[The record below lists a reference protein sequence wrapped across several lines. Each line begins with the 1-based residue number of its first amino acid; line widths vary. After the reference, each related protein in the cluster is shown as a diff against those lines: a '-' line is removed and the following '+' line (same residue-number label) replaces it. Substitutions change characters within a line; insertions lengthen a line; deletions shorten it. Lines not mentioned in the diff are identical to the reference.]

1 MRIAATLV
9 LVLLILPMVQ
19 ASSESSWTH
28 EFESGYIST
37 QPIVVDDTVYVRTS
51 GFWTGE
57 ERPIVAAF
65 ELESGNEIWN
75 YSSQTSLQHD
85 MAPLL
90 FVEGGSGACGEWESL
105 LLVGWSDGRITAHSP
120 TNGSIVWQNQT
131 EVELIGITG
140 KMALEGDRVIVPTR
154 TGLSI
159 FCLEDGFELMDID
172 TGNVGW
178 RNGVTITESGYVYG
192 DEFGHLHEI
201 DRDGTISS
209 IFLGEGKIRHAPLD
223 TRHGLFVHLQTSQGS
238 TMYLNG
244 SVIANVGASP
254 AMPLIHNNRIYA
266 ATSDEWMSLLCD
278 EQSCTIDSIEPF
290 SSNGELALRIIDSGV
305 EIWAPS
311 NTPNGGW
318 GVFNETSLIRT
329 ETTFFDTYG
338 TAAPGFGK
346 GVVVLGNDAGI
357 LSVSYQIP
365 NESSP
370 EDSQIDIAGILH
382 YLFILV
388 FFVLTCSYFALH
400 DWQRFAKIGSA
411 FLLILAIAI
420 VPELSVKLA
429 QQTAPEQDVEW
440 DSSWPDEWKGTQVI
454 VFEIDGE
461 EHVIG
466 GLETQ
471 NTVFELTV
479 LACDSLGISNEIE
492 QQYLG
497 AYLVSFNG
505 SMGDGWEFTVDGNR
519 VPVGMTEA
527 ELNDDSIVEW
537 RPV

>member
-1 MRIAATLV
+1 MEESLHTLQQ
-9 LVLLILPMVQ
+9 MVQ
-19 ASSESSWTH
+19 
-28 EFESGYIST
+28 
-37 QPIVVDDTVYVRTS
+37 
-51 GFWTGE
+51 
-57 ERPIVAAF
+57 
-65 ELESGNEIWN
+65 
-75 YSSQTSLQHD
+75 
-85 MAPLL
+85 L
-90 FVEGGSGACGEWESL
+90 FGK
-105 LLVGWSDGRITAHSP
+105 
-120 TNGSIVWQNQT
+120 NQT

-154 TGLSI
+154 TGLSS
-159 FCLEDGFELMDID
+159 FCLEDGFELMNID

-192 DEFGHLHEI
+192 DEFGYLHEI

-290 SSNGELALRIIDSGV
+290 SSNGELALRIIDSDV

-338 TAAPGFGK
+338 TAAPGFGQ

-357 LSVSYQIP
+357 LSVIYQIP

-400 DWQRFAKIGSA
+400 DWQKFAKIGSA

-429 QQTAPEQDVEW
+429 EQTALEQDVEW

-461 EHVIG
+461 KHVIG

-471 NTVFELTV
+471 NTVLNLTV
-479 LACDSLGISNEIE
+479 LACDSLEFQMKLSNSILAPTLFRSME
-492 QQYLG
+492 
-497 AYLVSFNG
+497 VWVMVG
-505 SMGDGWEFTVDGNR
+505 SSPSMVIGSQWE
-519 VPVGMTEA
+519 
-527 ELNDDSIVEW
+527 
-537 RPV
+537 

>member
-1 MRIAATLV
+1 
-9 LVLLILPMVQ
+9 
-19 ASSESSWTH
+19 
-28 EFESGYIST
+28 
-37 QPIVVDDTVYVRTS
+37 
-51 GFWTGE
+51 
-57 ERPIVAAF
+57 
-65 ELESGNEIWN
+65 
-75 YSSQTSLQHD
+75 
-85 MAPLL
+85 
-90 FVEGGSGACGEWESL
+90 
-105 LLVGWSDGRITAHSP
+105 
-120 TNGSIVWQNQT
+120 
-131 EVELIGITG
+131 
-140 KMALEGDRVIVPTR
+140 
-154 TGLSI
+154 
-159 FCLEDGFELMDID
+159 
-172 TGNVGW
+172 
-178 RNGVTITESGYVYG
+178 
-192 DEFGHLHEI
+192 
-201 DRDGTISS
+201 
-209 IFLGEGKIRHAPLD
+209 
-223 TRHGLFVHLQTSQGS
+223 
-238 TMYLNG
+238 MYLNG

-254 AMPLIHNNRIYA
+254 AMPLIHNNRIYV
-266 ATSDEWMSLLCD
+266 ATSNEWMSLLCD

-290 SSNGELALRIIDSGV
+290 SSNGELALRIIDSDV

-338 TAAPGFGK
+338 TAAPGFGQ

-365 NESSP
+365 NEPSP
-370 EDSQIDIAGILH
+370 EDSQLDIAGILH

-429 QQTAPEQDVEW
+429 EQTALEQDVEW

-471 NTVFELTV
+471 NTVLDLTV